1 MPRLTRKNDDVT
13 LLGQA
18 LRELREERRLS
29 QGELAAASGVEGRRI
44 GALEDGRLDPDYV
57 MLLALAK
64 ALGVRAG
71 ALVIRAEKLA
81 AERTSREP

>member
-44 GALEDGRLDPDYV
+44 RALEDGRLDPDYV

>member
-1 MPRLTRKNDDVT
+1 LPGRTRNNDDVS

-44 GALEDGRLDPDYV
+44 RALEDGRLDPDYL

-64 ALGVRAG
+64 AMGVRAG
-71 ALVIRAEKLA
+71 ALVIRAEELT
-81 AERTSREP
+81 AERTNRAP